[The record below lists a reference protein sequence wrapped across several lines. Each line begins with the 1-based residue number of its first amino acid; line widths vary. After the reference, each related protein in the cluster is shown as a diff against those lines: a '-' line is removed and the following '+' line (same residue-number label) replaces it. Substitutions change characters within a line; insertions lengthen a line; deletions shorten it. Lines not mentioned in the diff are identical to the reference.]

1 MKAKI
6 RHIISFLR
14 LPINKAVVCSRA
26 EHFLIMHPTQNEMT
40 KKLFLGKWFEHR
52 SNVP

>member
-6 RHIISFLR
+6 GHIISFLR

-26 EHFLIMHPTQNEMT
+26 EHFLIMHPNQNEMT
-40 KKLFLGKWFEHR
+40 KKLLLGKWFEHS